1 MLSVWQ
7 SSSNK
12 IFSQAFKKQ
21 KFTNLINLQ
30 KTLTLPKSE
39 VKVFDCSLRKPYDFF
54 SFQCYLKPFQVIV
67 LVHCSSLKNLRG
79 MIFNNNN
86 YYLLFKLCQAIDW
99 GPSFASWLE
108 GFLVYFRSKILMAKL
123 NKTNTMKGRQS
134 ILSKS
139 AAPNN
144 NALLQKQW
152 WPKPMQNN
160 NY

>member
-12 IFSQAFKKQ
+12 IFSQAFKKH
-21 KFTNLINLQ
+21 KFTYLINLQ

-54 SFQCYLKPFQVIV
+54 SFQCYLKRFQVIV

-86 YYLLFKLCQAIDW
+86 YYLLFKLCQATDW

-152 WPKPMQNN
+152 WPKPTQDN

>member
-1 MLSVWQ
+1 MLTFCWNGMLSVWQ

-54 SFQCYLKPFQVIV
+54 SFQCYLKRFQVIV

-79 MIFNNNN
+79 MIFINNN

-134 ILSKS
+134 IL
-139 AAPNN
+139 
-144 NALLQKQW
+144 
-152 WPKPMQNN
+152 
-160 NY
+160 